1 MNKKESGNQK
11 KNNLYTKIEPT
22 NKIDKFAVVVMK
34 EKKLLATFQKR
45 KREEFENYIFP
56 FECKLQ

>member
-34 EKKLLATFQKR
+34 EKKLLATFQKG
-45 KREEFENYIFP
+45 KREEFEKLYISF
-56 FECKLQ
+56 